1 MAVETAPTKQ
11 CEVRLFEWSDFF
23 IKTTAEL
30 DTEYWVLQELRYSYF
45 SLQQPIGQS
54 TITHGYCIQEMHK
67 MPTRGCYRS
76 CSPDESTSY
85 PTQPR
90 KPSLSVLNPESVG
103 NT

>member
-11 CEVRLFEWSDFF
+11 CEVSLFEWPDFF

-67 MPTRGCYRS
+67 MPTRGW
-76 CSPDESTSY
+76 
-85 PTQPR
+85 
-90 KPSLSVLNPESVG
+90 LSILQS
-103 NT
+103 